1 MSNLEKSIVLITS
14 ASDNSRKADVIG
26 TGFAF
31 YRKDN
36 YTYLL
41 TCAHVVEDV
50 GGKENVLVNDIP
62 TEVLAIGDVKNFDLA
77 VLGVKN
83 LKVELFYLTSLSAS
97 ENVKFWIAGHFLYGE
112 EKKILLETVEGTLGK
127 KRFVRQNNQTVAAW
141 KLLINEGD
149 RLRKGY
155 SGAPVVDLKA
165 DRVFGITTD
174 MEKDGREGLA
184 ISVEA
189 LEKIWPQVPPVIS
202 DVIYDYDKLKKL
214 LSEGKWQEA
223 DEETACCMLKVAG
236 REEEGWL
243 RVEDIEKFPCSDLR
257 TIDQLWVKYSDGKFG
272 FSVQKKI
279 YQSLG
284 GTKEY
289 DEKVYC
295 SFGDKV
301 GWRQGRKW
309 LSELQLTFSLD
320 THFVEHLPLA
330 ATFLYRWSGYLGYL
344 VRGHLTL
351 LCVRGSMA
359 TGVDWREEA
368 RVLFSPAET
377 CRV

>member
-1 MSNLEKSIVLITS
+1 MSNLEGSIVLITS
-14 ASDNSRKADVIG
+14 ASDNSRKADVVG

-31 YRKDN
+31 YREDN

-62 TEVLAIGDVKNFDLA
+62 AEVLAIGDVKNFDLA
-77 VLGVKN
+77 VLGVEN
-83 LKVELFYLTSLSAS
+83 LNVELFSLTSLSAG
-97 ENVKFWIAGHFLYGE
+97 ENVKFRTAGHFLYGE

-127 KRFVRQNNQTVAAW
+127 KGFARKNHQTVAVW

-155 SGAPVVDLKA
+155 SGAPVVDLETGG
-165 DRVFGITTD
+165 VLGIATD

-189 LEKIWPQVPPVIS
+189 LEKIWPQMPPVIS
-202 DVIYDYDKLKKL
+202 GVYVFDYAKLNRL
-214 LSEGKWQEA
+214 LSEGKWFEA
-223 DEETACCMLKVAG
+223 DQETARCMLKVAG
-236 REEEGWL
+236 REKEVKVRL
-243 RVEDIEKFPCSDLR
+243 DVEDIERFPCGDLR
-257 TIDQLWVKYSDGKFG
+257 TIDELWVKYSDGKFG

-289 DEKVYC
+289 DEKVYR

-301 GWRQGRKW
+301 GWRQGGEW
-309 LSELQLTFSLD
+309 LYYSDLTFSKD
-320 THFVEHLPLA
+320 THYVGHLPIMWDSYLLLILVA
-330 ATFLYRWSGYLGYL
+330 SSMRVGVSRSITSWWRMSLFYR
-344 VRGHLTL
+344 
-351 LCVRGSMA
+351 
-359 TGVDWREEA
+359 
-368 RVLFSPAET
+368 AET
-377 CRV
+377 CKL

>member
-1 MSNLEKSIVLITS
+1 MSNLEGSIVLITS
-14 ASDNSRKADVIG
+14 ASDNSRKADVVG

-31 YRKDN
+31 YREDN

-62 TEVLAIGDVKNFDLA
+62 AEVLAIGDVKNFDLA
-77 VLGVKN
+77 VLGVEN
-83 LKVELFYLTSLSAS
+83 LKVELFCLTSLSAA
-97 ENVKFWIAGHFLYGE
+97 ENVKFRTAGHFLYGE

-127 KRFVRQNNQTVAAW
+127 KRFARKNHQTVAVW

-155 SGAPVVDLKA
+155 SGALVVDLETGG
-165 DRVFGITTD
+165 VLGIATD

-189 LEKIWPQVPPVIS
+189 LEKIWPQMPPFIS
-202 DVIYDYDKLKKL
+202 DVIFDYHKLNRL
-214 LSEGKWQEA
+214 LSEGKWFEA
-223 DEETACCMLKVAG
+223 NKETVRCMLKVAR
-236 REEEGWL
+236 REKEGTL
-243 RVEDIEKFPCSDLR
+243 RVEDIEKFPCGDLR
-257 TIDQLWVKYSDGKFG
+257 TIDELWVKYSDGKFG

-284 GTKEY
+284 GTKKY
-289 DEKVYC
+289 DEKVFR

-301 GWRQGRKW
+301 GWRQGGKW
-309 LSELQLTFSLD
+309 LYYNDLTFSLD
-320 THFVEHLPLA
+320 THFGHLPKLP
-330 ATFLYRWSGYLGYL
+330 F
-344 VRGHLTL
+344 VRLPSVFDDIKKIFNIPDDAL
-351 LCVRGSMA
+351 IRRRGR
-359 TGVDWREEA
+359 DEEDEDEVQ
-368 RVLFSPAET
+368 RHLFSRAET
-377 CRV
+377 CRI

>member
-1 MSNLEKSIVLITS
+1 
-14 ASDNSRKADVIG
+14 
-26 TGFAF
+26 
-31 YRKDN
+31 
-36 YTYLL
+36 
-41 TCAHVVEDV
+41 
-50 GGKENVLVNDIP
+50 
-62 TEVLAIGDVKNFDLA
+62 
-77 VLGVKN
+77 
-83 LKVELFYLTSLSAS
+83 
-97 ENVKFWIAGHFLYGE
+97 
-112 EKKILLETVEGTLGK
+112 
-127 KRFVRQNNQTVAAW
+127 
-141 KLLINEGD
+141 
-149 RLRKGY
+149 
-155 SGAPVVDLKA
+155 
-165 DRVFGITTD
+165 
-174 MEKDGREGLA
+174 
-184 ISVEA
+184 
-189 LEKIWPQVPPVIS
+189 
-202 DVIYDYDKLKKL
+202 
-214 LSEGKWQEA
+214 
-223 DEETACCMLKVAG
+223 MLKVAG

-257 TIDQLWVKYSDGKFG
+257 TIDQLWIKYSDGKFG

-359 TGVDWREEA
+359 TGVDWRGGA
-368 RVLFSPAET
+368 SSLLSRRDL
-377 CRV
+377 